1 MKRNICY
8 ANNQKD
14 FRLTSKLNMIS
25 PRRKEIHLP
34 ECIPDGILG
43 GGVILYIQSP
53 RLRAMNVI
61 KYKII
66 PASY

>member
-1 MKRNICY
+1 
-8 ANNQKD
+8 
-14 FRLTSKLNMIS
+14 MIS

>member
-1 MKRNICY
+1 MCY
-8 ANNQKD
+8 ANNQED
-14 FRLTSKLNMIS
+14 FSLTSKLSMR
-25 PRRKEIHLP
+25 PLRRKEIHLP
-34 ECIPDGILG
+34 ECIPGGILG